1 MIKRLLNF
9 IRYIWA
15 NSSNQR
21 KVKYLRS
28 MGCKIG
34 DNNIILSSTSFCG
47 SEPYLIEIG
56 NDCLFSTD
64 IKMTTH
70 DGGAHVVDNF
80 YKPNPLV
87 DKVGRIKIGN
97 NVFIGCNVLV
107 MPNVTIG
114 DNVIIG
120 AGSVVTKNIPSNICA
135 AGIPCRSICSLEEYY
150 NKNLERKMFYPTSR
164 MPKDKKKKI
173 LERTV
178 PKL

>member
-1 MIKRLLNF
+1 MLKRIMF
-9 IRYIWA
+9 HIRYLWA

-28 MGCKIG
+28 QGCKIG
-34 DNNIILSSTSFCG
+34 DNNILLSTTSFCG

-56 NDCLFSTD
+56 SNCLFSTD

-107 MPNVTIG
+107 MPNVVIG

-120 AGSVVTKNIPSNICA
+120 AGSVVTKNVPSNTCA
-135 AGIPCRSICSLEEYY
+135 AGIPCKVICTIEEYY
-150 NKNLERKMFYPTSR
+150 QKNLKKNMFYPTSR
-164 MPKDKKKKI
+164 MQKDKKKAI
-173 LERTV
+173 LEKEV
-178 PKL
+178 PLL